1 MSSRETENPHRH
13 LIQMGLPAWTRHA
26 TPEHWQD
33 LRRSHMPLQGLP
45 GAEADWFANAAP
57 DLRDAVLASQL
68 RLQRSQQALAR
79 SLKGLQQI
87 VEFAE
92 PLLKQ
97 ALLQQHGFTAQLA
110 DSELLRVH
118 RTWHWL
124 GNVYLN
130 THERQRL
137 LQAALQNFEDGA
149 TFGEH
154 SAIALHNDISVRPV
168 RVQGTLFVSPDLPG
182 APIMLQS
189 EAYQVTPLPL
199 DPAAFATTCRELD
212 LGQRYQAH
220 LQHLFESPAK
230 QAKVRE
236 QAIAVHRD
244 RLRVAA
250 DLGFLRH
257 HLSGAATDVVQALL
271 EEQRGQCW
279 QVSLFGIP
287 LHEVL
292 IIDAGHAGLLLYLPE
307 QASALR
313 QFASLAALTE
323 TLARDLLDEAWR
335 TSFMGFVP
343 LARRAEF
350 NRILQQNLGNDLHLQ
365 RVSIEHDV
373 FDVLQD
379 DYLARLKG
387 EARLLAVPTADA
399 DEQAR
404 KRRLAHWEDLGMDAL
419 TLAGFFIPAVGALLL
434 AVTAYQ
440 LMDEVYE
447 GYQAW
452 SIGDHDLALRHCEAV
467 GLNLALIGGLHVA
480 GKVLPKLSSSSLM
493 ESLDPVRLEDGSLR
507 LWRAD
512 LAPYRSTRQLT
523 ADLAPDA
530 AGRYLHDERNFIRM
544 EGELY
549 EQRLDTATGQFR
561 VVHPQDPQAYQP
573 PLEHNGEGAWRGAH
587 EQPQDWTCAT
597 LVRRLGIT
605 SNEHDDAELEIAARI
620 SGIDKARL
628 QHVHLSNQPAPLLLR
643 DTLDRL
649 AASRKA
655 ALAPTHSREE
665 VFGRAYEGSGAAD
678 PAVDGLRARYPR
690 LSRPLASRLVDR
702 LSAADLLAWETDRT
716 LPPSLEAEVQ
726 ALHGDLPMARAMEG
740 LYLSA
745 LANSDSERL
754 ILACLERLPGWPA
767 QLRLELRGASPQGP
781 LLAKAGNGPAQHL
794 RIVLKTPGGYEPHL
808 GERPAPAA
816 EDSDLCRAI
825 LRALSSSERRAL
837 ALADDDPAALRG
849 QLQQLASES
858 RGDLVKRLWGRERS
872 QAAGLAL
879 RGGAP
884 TDYPVSS
891 LRSSF
896 ISRYRRLYPR
906 AGDAEIEDVLRTW
919 RRQLRVP
926 EQELQRLED
935 RLRGLREH
943 LALWSH
949 GNARRLPAV
958 QPLIDA
964 LRANNVMPLANGTEI
979 PSLTLRDL
987 RLETADLAA
996 LELPD
1001 AFDHVQVLDLG
1012 GNRHLD
1018 QLPPSFIQRLPG
1030 VRYLYL
1036 SRCRFDR
1043 LPSVLHPEQAV
1054 WLDLQGNRVTWDATA
1069 QEALERFTSLRVLD
1083 LSENPLLQAPD
1094 LSQAQRLH
1102 SVFLS
1107 NCSLAEL
1114 PQGLDRMLDPVAL
1127 DLSDNQFVSLPD
1139 DLNLTLETGQV
1150 MRLESPWLSAR
1161 VLDQV
1166 AAYHETHGV
1175 DLLVADTDYEELLDL
1190 ADDDQWDIWM
1200 RLSLQYRRDLRAVIE
1215 SDAYLDL
1222 RDQAHEQ
1229 VWQRLRL
1236 MDSDPGFRARALAQP
1251 AARLLELVL

>member
-1 MSSRETENPHRH
+1 MSSPDTENPHHH
-13 LIQMGLPAWTRHA
+13 LIQMGLPAWAKHA

-33 LRRSHMPLQGLP
+33 LRRSHLPLQGLP

-79 SLKGLQQI
+79 SLRGLQQI
-87 VEFAE
+87 AEFCE

-110 DSELLRVH
+110 DSELLRVK
-118 RTWHWL
+118 RTWQWQ

-149 TFGEH
+149 TFEEH
-154 SAIALHNDISVRPV
+154 SAIALHTDISVQPV
-168 RVQGTLFVSPDLPG
+168 RVKGTVFVSPDLPG
-182 APIMLQS
+182 APIVLQS

-199 DPAAFATTCRELD
+199 DPAAFAITCRELD

-220 LQHLFESPAK
+220 LQHLFESPIN

-271 EEQRGQCW
+271 EDQTRQCW
-279 QVSLFGIP
+279 QVSLFDIR
-287 LHEVL
+287 LHDVL
-292 IIDAGHAGLLLYLPE
+292 IIDAGHAGLLLYLPD

-313 QFASLAALTE
+313 QFANLAALTE

-335 TSFMGFVP
+335 TSFTAFVP
-343 LARRAEF
+343 LDRRTEF
-350 NRILQQNLGNDLHLQ
+350 NRVLQQNLGGDLHLQ
-365 RVSIEHDV
+365 RVSIEPGV

-387 EARLLAVPTADA
+387 EARILAVPTAEA

-404 KRRLAHWEDLGMDAL
+404 TRRQAHWEHLGMDVL

-452 SIGDHDLALRHCEAV
+452 SIGDRELALRHCEAV
-467 GLNLALIGGLHVA
+467 GLNLALIGGLYLA
-480 GKVLPKLSSSSLM
+480 GKALPTLLSSPLM
-493 ESLDPVRLEDGSLR
+493 ESLDPVRLENASRR

-512 LAPYRSTRQLT
+512 LAPYRSTRQLP

-530 AGRYLHDERNFIRM
+530 AGRYLHEERYFIRM

-549 EQRLDTATGQFR
+549 EQRLDTATGQWR

-573 PLEHNGEGAWRGAH
+573 ALEHNGEGAWRGAH
-587 EQPQDWTCAT
+587 EQPQDWTYAT
-597 LVRRLGIT
+597 LVRRLGTIVG
-605 SNEHDDAELEIAARI
+605 EHDDAELEIAAQI

-628 QHVHLSNQPAPLLLR
+628 QHIHLSNQPAPLLLR

-649 AASRKA
+649 AANREA
-655 ALAPTHSREE
+655 ALAPAYRREE
-665 VFGRAYEGSGAAD
+665 VFNRAYEGASAAD
-678 PAVDGLRARYPR
+678 PAVNRLRARYPR
-690 LSRPLASRLVDR
+690 LSHSLASRFIDR
-702 LSAADLLAWETDRT
+702 LSAADLLAWDADHS

-726 ALHGDLPMARAMEG
+726 ILHGDLPMARAMEG
-740 LYLSA
+740 LYLPT

-754 ILACLERLPGWPA
+754 VLACLERLPGWPA

-781 LLAKAGNGPAQHL
+781 LLAKAGMGPAQSL
-794 RIVLKTPGGYEPHL
+794 RTVLKTPGGYEPHL
-808 GERPAPAA
+808 GDRPAPAP
-816 EDSDLCRAI
+816 EDPDLCRAI
-825 LRALSSSERRAL
+825 LRALSSNERRAL
-837 ALADDDPAALRG
+837 SLADEDAAALRVR
-849 QLQQLASES
+849 LQQLAGES
-858 RGDLVKRLWGRERS
+858 RGSLVKRLWGRKRS
-872 QAAGLAL
+872 QAPGLSL

-884 TDYPVSS
+884 TDYPVSN

-906 AGDAEIEDVLRTW
+906 AGDAEIEQVLRNW
-919 RRQLRVP
+919 RRQLRAP

-964 LRANNVMPLANGTEI
+964 LRFNNVMALADGTQI
-979 PSLTLRDL
+979 QSLTLRDL
-987 RLETADLAA
+987 RLETADLAE

-1001 AFDHVQVLDLG
+1001 AFDHVQVLNLG
-1012 GNRHLD
+1012 DNRHLD
-1018 QLPPSFIQRLPG
+1018 LLPPSFIQRFPG
-1030 VRYLYL
+1030 VRYLHL
-1036 SRCRFDR
+1036 HNCRFDR
-1043 LPSVLHPEQAV
+1043 LPSVLHPERAV
-1054 WLDLQGNRVTWDATA
+1054 WLDLQGNRVTWDANA
-1069 QEALERFTSLRVLD
+1069 QDALERFTHLRVLD

-1094 LSQAQRLH
+1094 LSQAQHLH

-1107 NCSLAEL
+1107 DCSLTEL
-1114 PQGLDRMLDPVAL
+1114 PRGLERMVAPTVL

-1139 DLNLTLETGQV
+1139 DLNLTLETGQA

-1161 VLDQV
+1161 VHNQI
-1166 AAYHETHGV
+1166 AAYHESQGV

-1190 ADDDQWDIWM
+1190 ADDDQWEIWM
-1200 RLSLQYRRDLRAVIE
+1200 RLPLQYRRDLRAVIE
-1215 SDAYLDL
+1215 SDAYLNHL
-1222 RDQAHEQ
+1222 DQAHDQ
-1229 VWQRLRL
+1229 LWQRLRQ
-1236 MDSDPGFRARALAQP
+1236 MDTDPGFRARALAQP
-1251 AARLLELVL
+1251 AERLLELAL